1 MASKSKK
8 IVKKVEGEVL
18 TGIAPVEAEVNP
30 PTTAEPEQ
38 RITVTITNSDEEI
51 RAALLAVGV
60 KLPAEVERD
69 MLIHYAE
76 QAKIWVQVKRSVV
89 PDSYKTR
96 YRQETGEDNCG
107 DDVAEV
113 LKGHDVYEVMGQNGI
128 PLDRWAGR
136 NPGMV
141 RMNLGNVLRG
151 RIKRGEY
158 VVVGSFVWNKDAKP
172 EAA

>member
-1 MASKSKK
+1 MANKPKK
-8 IVKKVEGEVL
+8 IVKKIEGEVL
-18 TGIAPVEAEVNP
+18 TGITPVEIIP
-30 PTTAEPEQ
+30 PTAGEPDQ
-38 RITVTITNSDEEI
+38 KITVSATNSDEEI

-60 KLPAEVERD
+60 KLPVAIERD
-69 MLIHYAE
+69 MLIHHAE
-76 QAKIWVQVKRSVV
+76 QAKIWIQVKRSVV

-96 YRQETGEDNCG
+96 YRQEIGQDNCG

-113 LKGHDVYEVMGQNGI
+113 LKGHDVYEVMEQNAI
-128 PLDRWAGR
+128 PTDRWEGR

-158 VVVGSFVWNKDAKP
+158 VVVGSYVWNRDTKP

>member
-1 MASKSKK
+1 MATKSKQ
-8 IVKKVEGEVL
+8 IVKKIEGEVL
-18 TGIAPVEAEVNP
+18 TGVTPAEVGVGP
-30 PTTAEPEQ
+30 QTTEESDQ
-38 RITVTITNSDEEI
+38 RITVSASNSDEEI

-60 KLPAEVERD
+60 KLPAVIERD
-69 MLIHYAE
+69 MLIHHAE

-96 YRQETGEDNCG
+96 YRQETGQDNCG

-113 LKGHDVYEVMGQNGI
+113 LKGHDVYEVMAQNGI
-128 PLDRWAGR
+128 PTDRWEGR

-151 RIKRGEY
+151 RVKRGEY
-158 VVVGSFVWNKDAKP
+158 VAVGSYVWNKDAKP